1 MGRLARWGMLLPL
14 SGLTVVSLALNLPG
28 PLAALGLREEG
39 ARVIKVEPPA
49 GDPLATLAPQWYD
62 ELHQH
67 VEVHLLDL
75 KTHAGQSTL
84 ADVLQEADLLLTSSR
99 PSALKRLGLDGETL
113 QGRYPRLCRLMI
125 VGDTREPDLPGHD
138 LTYQAGAGLLDPCA
152 PAMPRTLIADMLG
165 SRNAVAAALA
175 LLLGRE
181 RGGSERERIV
191 GLGDAARFA
200 ALPLSHGLTAPG
212 GMLSGTHDTYRLYP
226 TADGWV
232 AAAPLEE
239 HFARRWQSIFD
250 EDATTMM
257 IREPTRHW
265 LELAQ
270 KHDLPLVQVPLD
282 SAP

>member
-1 MGRLARWGMLLPL
+1 MSLPL

-28 PLAALGLREEG
+28 PLAAAELREEG

-49 GDPLATLAPQWYD
+49 GDPLATLAPRWYE
-62 ELHQH
+62 ELHQG
-67 VEVHLLDL
+67 VERHQLDL
-75 KTHAGQSTL
+75 KTGAGQAAL
-84 ADVLQEADLLLTSSR
+84 ALMLQEADVLLTSSR

-113 QGRYPRLCRLMI
+113 QECYPHLCRLRI

-138 LTYQAGAGLLDPCA
+138 LTYQAEAGLLDPRA
-152 PAMPRTLIADMLG
+152 PAMPRTLTADMLG
-165 SRNAVAAALA
+165 SRVAVAAALT

-181 RGGSERERIV
+181 RGSAERERTV

-200 ALPLSHGLTAPG
+200 ALPLTHGLTAPG
-212 GMLSGTHDTYRLYP
+212 GILSGTHGTYRLYR

-239 HFARRWQSIFD
+239 HFARRWQDMFG
-250 EDATTMM
+250 EDATTTL
-257 IREPTRHW
+257 ICEPTRYW

-270 KHDLPLVQVPLD
+270 SHDLPLVQVPLE